1 MLVARNGVPARSQ
14 QLITGVYIAHA
25 DSAGILSATALLW
38 LSPGRYR
45 LITGRT
51 RANMPASRQQRLR
64 ASEPVT
70 RAKSY
75 DQDAEERA
83 HFLIRP
89 DPRCPECAA
98 IMDWRSAHR
107 EIAITNGAEIK
118 LSGYKW
124 GSRHLHLRDLRVAHH
139 KNRVAQQ
146 RKGWERKEHLHPVA

>member
-1 MLVARNGVPARSQ
+1 
-14 QLITGVYIAHA
+14 
-25 DSAGILSATALLW
+25 
-38 LSPGRYR
+38 
-45 LITGRT
+45 
-51 RANMPASRQQRLR
+51 MPASRQQRRR

-75 DQDAEERA
+75 DKDAEERSY
-83 HFLIRP
+83 FLIRP

-118 LSGYKW
+118 LSDYKW

-146 RKGWERKEHLHPVA
+146 RKEEERKGKNVSTRWRSRVVLVASPSLRCPPRR

>member
-118 LSGYKW
+118 LSDYKW